1 MEGIVDHPAP
11 LFLIA
16 GLLLFGMDILVFGV
30 SPLLFVAAGALA
42 TGGILYAASW
52 KGGFLSLA
60 GWNPGFVEALAL
72 CAVISLA
79 FAIFGRRPLQKF
91 QNANI
96 REDYCSDLI
105 GREVVTTQEVTK
117 TEGFVYWSG
126 TPWQARLAAN
136 VDADHVG
143 KGVRMKVVEVKD
155 LALILRPADGRGET
169 ELQNAA
175 SIIKHIKQDIGN

>member
-1 MEGIVDHPAP
+1 MEGVFDHPAL

-16 GLLLFGMDILVFGV
+16 GLLLLGFDVFVLGL

-52 KGGFLSLA
+52 KGGILSLA
-60 GWNPGFVEALAL
+60 GWTPGFLEALAL
-72 CAVISLA
+72 CAMVSLA

-96 REDYCSDLI
+96 REDKCSDLI

-126 TPWQARLAAN
+126 TQWQARLSAD
-136 VDADHVG
+136 VDTDHVG
-143 KGVRMKVVEVKD
+143 KGVWMKVVEVKD
-155 LALILRPADGRGET
+155 LALILRPAGGTGAKARSRA
-169 ELQNAA
+169 Q
-175 SIIKHIKQDIGN
+175 

>member
-1 MEGIVDHPAP
+1 MEGIFGQPAL

-16 GLLLFGMDILVFGV
+16 GLLLLGFDIFVLGL
-30 SPLLFVAAGALA
+30 SPLLFVAAGALV

-52 KGGFLSLA
+52 KGGILSLT
-60 GWNPGFVEALAL
+60 GWTPGFLEALGL

-79 FAIFGRRPLQKF
+79 FAIFGRGLLQKF

-96 REDYCSDLI
+96 RDDKSSDLI

-126 TPWQARLAAN
+126 TQWQARLADS
-136 VDADHVG
+136 VDADCVG
-143 KGVRMKVVEVKD
+143 KGVRMQVVEVKD
-155 LALILRPADGRGET
+155 LALILRPAGGTGET
-169 ELQNAA
+169 SL
-175 SIIKHIKQDIGN
+175 

>member
-1 MEGIVDHPAP
+1 MEGIFGQPAL

-16 GLLLFGMDILVFGV
+16 GLLLLGFDIFVLGL

-42 TGGILYAASW
+42 TGGVLYAASW
-52 KGGFLSLA
+52 KGGILSVT
-60 GWNPGFVEALAL
+60 GWNPGFLEALAL
-72 CAVISLA
+72 CAVISLV

-96 REDYCSDLI
+96 REDKSSDLI

-126 TPWQARLAAN
+126 TQWQARLAGT
-136 VDADHVG
+136 VKADRVG
-143 KGVRMKVVEVKD
+143 PGVRMRVVEVKN
-155 LALILRPADGRGET
+155 LALILRPAVGTGET
-169 ELQNAA
+169 SL
-175 SIIKHIKQDIGN
+175 